1 MCVVKNERGRR
12 KQKLGIWGVGV
23 GHGRATTGTGRA
35 NLLEFLGLSGMVR
48 HGPCQGSGILGSN
61 FFFFSVFL
69 NLARRITYKTN
80 KNKQKA
86 IKCVGYLPRSARLES
101 LA

>member
-35 NLLEFLGLSGMVR
+35 NLLEFLGL
-48 HGPCQGSGILGSN
+48 
-61 FFFFSVFL
+61 
-69 NLARRITYKTN
+69 
-80 KNKQKA
+80 
-86 IKCVGYLPRSARLES
+86 
-101 LA
+101 